1 MNTNDQDENNL
12 LLNEDENLLVN
23 DETDEVSLLS
33 ENENSQDTLL
43 NDDEIKNNTPEVDE
57 IAEANASL
65 SSMNSDPFNLMKDV
79 NLTLAKIEKKID
91 KESEQLSKLDQ
102 LEEIKDEL
110 KKINAS
116 SNKNEF
122 NDEENIPTT
131 GDNLPDNSDLLIQIE
146 NLEEKIQKFET
157 TNGIY
162 QERFKN
168 IEETLDRFKEIEKE
182 LEVEVI
188 EEDEK
193 IDVSEVNTKNQNPKN
208 KTLITLLLALILL
221 FSGAVVLDSLGI
233 VDLYISEVLK
243 SFF

>member
-1 MNTNDQDENNL
+1 
-12 LLNEDENLLVN
+12 
-23 DETDEVSLLS
+23 
-33 ENENSQDTLL
+33 
-43 NDDEIKNNTPEVDE
+43 
-57 IAEANASL
+57 
-65 SSMNSDPFNLMKDV
+65 MK
-79 NLTLAKIEKKID
+79 I
-91 KESEQLSKLDQ
+91 
-102 LEEIKDEL
+102 L
-110 KKINAS
+110 KK
-116 SNKNEF
+116 
-122 NDEENIPTT
+122 
-131 GDNLPDNSDLLIQIE
+131 
-146 NLEEKIQKFET
+146 KIQKFET

-208 KTLITLLLALILL
+208 KTLITLLLVLILL

>member
-1 MNTNDQDENNL
+1 MIE
-12 LLNEDENLLVN
+12 
-23 DETDEVSLLS
+23 
-33 ENENSQDTLL
+33 
-43 NDDEIKNNTPEVDE
+43 EIKKD
-57 IAEANASL
+57 ASRR
-65 SSMNSDPFNLMKDV
+65 M
-79 NLTLAKIEKKID
+79 EKSIT
-91 KESEQLSKLDQ
+91 SF
-102 LEEIKDEL
+102 KDEL
-110 KKINAS
+110 KKINTS

-131 GDNLPDNSDLLIQIE
+131 GDNLPGNSDLLIQIE

-162 QERFKN
+162 QERFKS

-193 IDVSEVNTKNQNPKN
+193 IDLSEVDKKNQNPKN
-208 KTLITLLLALILL
+208 KTLITLLLVLLLL
-221 FSGAVVLDSLGI
+221 FSGAVVLDTLAI
-233 VDLYISEVLK
+233 VDIYISEALK